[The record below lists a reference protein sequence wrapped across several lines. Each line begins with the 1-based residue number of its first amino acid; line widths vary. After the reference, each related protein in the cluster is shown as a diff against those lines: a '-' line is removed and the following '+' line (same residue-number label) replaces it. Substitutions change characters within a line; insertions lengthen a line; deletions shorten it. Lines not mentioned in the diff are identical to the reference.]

1 MIQESIK
8 SVSNSVDKLEYR
20 EISRIFL
27 QDDAQNVIYFIY
39 NTFIFN
45 KIVAKLIYRDII
57 NY

>member
-45 KIVAKLIYRDII
+45 KIVAKLIQRY
-57 NY
+57 N